1 MRKFKDGLFRTLFWL
16 SAIITVTILV
26 IIIGYIFTK
35 GYKLVSWDF
44 IFGAYVPGE
53 KSGIYPM
60 IISTLYTIALTL
72 AIATPIG
79 ILAAVYLQEYAKQGP
94 VVKIIRFATES
105 LSGIPSI
112 IYGLFGALFFVTYL
126 KFNYSILAGALTLS
140 IMVLPLIIRTTE
152 EAIQSVP
159 PSYKEASLALGST
172 RFQTLYKIIVPSAM
186 PGVLA
191 GVILAIGR
199 IIGESAAV
207 YLTAGTVAVMPKN
220 IMSSA
225 RTLTVHAYLVTNEFG
240 DIELASAIGVVLIVI
255 VFFLNYFAR
264 FIIKSF
270 SKANY

>member
-72 AIATPIG
+72 AIATQWNFGSCIF
-79 ILAAVYLQEYAKQGP
+79 AEYAKQGP
-94 VVKIIRFATES
+94 VVKIIRFAGKLVWNTFHY
-105 LSGIPSI
+105 IWT
-112 IYGLFGALFFVTYL
+112 FGALFFVTYL
-126 KFNYSILAGALTLS
+126 KFNYSILQGLNFVNNGLATYYKNYKK
-140 IMVLPLIIRTTE
+140 
-152 EAIQSVP
+152 AIQSVP